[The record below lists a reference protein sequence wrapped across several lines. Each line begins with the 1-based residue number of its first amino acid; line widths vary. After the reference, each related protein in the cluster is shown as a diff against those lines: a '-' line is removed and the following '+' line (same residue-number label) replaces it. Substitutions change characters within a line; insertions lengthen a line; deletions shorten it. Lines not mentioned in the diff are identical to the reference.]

1 MQLIKIRILAIFVV
15 LAMVL
20 SGFAVVLEE
29 TGHAMN
35 NLNTLNS
42 PASTQNGKI
51 GQYPDGNNA
60 QGGAY
65 DPFNQ
70 ELYITNYFSNNV
82 TVVNAFLNVS
92 IANISVGSNPW
103 GISYVPYNHDLYVNN
118 YNSSNISII
127 SSITN
132 TVISNISL
140 PGSPMFSTYDPQDE
154 TLYVSGFE
162 STTGIIWVINV
173 TNNSVVSTPSLP
185 RNHILYNRVSD

>member
-20 SGFAVVLEE
+20 SGFAVVLAE
-29 TGHAMN
+29 TGNAMN

-60 QGGAY
+60 QAGAY

-140 PGSPMFSTYDPQDE
+140 PVSPMFSTYDPQDE

-162 STTGIIWVINV
+162 STTGIIWVI
-173 TNNSVVSTPSLP
+173 TLTLA
-185 RNHILYNRVSD
+185 ILHNIFSKTCLFE